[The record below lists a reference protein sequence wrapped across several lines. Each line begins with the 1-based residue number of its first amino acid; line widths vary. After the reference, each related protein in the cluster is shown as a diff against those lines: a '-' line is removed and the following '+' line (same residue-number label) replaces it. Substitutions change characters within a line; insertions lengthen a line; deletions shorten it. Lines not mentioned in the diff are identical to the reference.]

1 MLERPAKKCLRLHKI
16 PNFILKL
23 LSLAIFKTEMISIEY
38 LRHFSGYEYDTI
50 KTLINGLSLCGS
62 CSISL
67 STHPW

>member
-16 PNFILKL
+16 PKFILKL

-50 KTLINGLSLCGS
+50 QTLINGLSLCGS

-67 STHPW
+67 STHP